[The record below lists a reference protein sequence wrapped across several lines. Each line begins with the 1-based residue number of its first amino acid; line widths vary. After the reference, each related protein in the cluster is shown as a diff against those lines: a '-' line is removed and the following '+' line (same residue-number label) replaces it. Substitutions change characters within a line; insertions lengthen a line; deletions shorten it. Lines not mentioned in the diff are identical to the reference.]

1 MHSTS
6 SRLRK
11 RKIHGTST
19 VIVDSVAELER
30 WQRTVGSNVHLSAA
44 KTLSRFF
51 EQNGSDKRRRVGKRR
66 SEEDDNGE
74 AARQRALQQQEEM
87 KQNIERL
94 KNMVAFEVESADTYH
109 RNCEQERKRI
119 GDLRA
124 LKAHNNMKEG
134 LRIIEEKLQ
143 RKQKK
148 PLTNDLI
155 EDWVNFTVLHTS
167 RLATLAGSQLE
178 CSVLPGSSSE
188 VETVPQT
195 PPQRTPARVS
205 RAPSVTEQKVIPEEY
220 FQLNGFVGPSDW
232 LHKLLFVCRQEEVY
246 FFGEV
251 DRDWQIDSKLGEGAY
266 GEVYQVVHKGHSA
279 AMKVIPFRGLESEP
293 SGKLFNG
300 DELPSS
306 NQLIPEIVITRE
318 LSELRDG
325 VLNQTDGFI
334 ELMDVMVVQGEYPE
348 SLKRAWNEYKEC
360 RETENDAP
368 DQYSSPDQFYIVM
381 FLGFAGTDL
390 ESFKVK
396 KLKEAASIVSQ
407 LAFSLMVAEEQLEF
421 EHRDMHVGNIMVDRT
436 DRKVVSYMLGGNPYH
451 VETHGVKVSIIDF
464 TISRMRKDRTE
475 IFFDL
480 ESDPCLFKGT
490 GDYQFDV
497 YRIMQ
502 QHNNKDWR
510 KFSPYTNLL
519 WTHYI
524 MKKLHE
530 SNTRTLQRF
539 KDAMKNMLTRK
550 TLAEYVAS
558 SGFAP
563 ILSESTAAMVA
574 TTGSENGSARKDP
587 SECLKLQP
595 KKSILKVKRSS
606 SFDASTPAKKSP
618 VGDSRARF
626 DEMNILQTYHPTDKS
641 YGHMKIEEPKT
652 PFHHYTDSEDD
663 SGNRRHVSLVAGVDA
678 EKLAEAM
685 EKNMGKVAT
694 SPPPVVR
701 PGESDDPDSEA
712 DHLTPEEIKHKIEF
726 KKKRRE
732 HYNEGAAL
740 RAARD
745 KVLDEDKEEEEE

>member
-44 KTLSRFF
+44 RTLSRFF

-74 AARQRALQQQEEM
+74 AARQRVLQQQEER
-87 KQNIERL
+87 KQDIERL
-94 KNMVAFEVESADTYH
+94 KNMIAFEVESADTYH

-134 LRIIEEKLQ
+134 LRIIEEIIAAQ
-143 RKQKK
+143 AEETPERWY
-148 PLTNDLI
+148 LI
-155 EDWVNFTVLHTS
+155 EDWANFTVLHTS

-195 PPQRTPARVS
+195 PPQRTPTRVS
-205 RAPSVTEQKVIPEEY
+205 RALSETEQKVIPEEY

-232 LHKLLFVCRQEEVY
+232 LHKLL
-246 FFGEV
+246 
-251 DRDWQIDSKLGEGAY
+251 QIDSKLGEGAY
-266 GEVYQVVHKGHSA
+266 GEVYQVLHKGHSA

-306 NQLIPEIVITRE
+306 SQLIPEIVITRE

-421 EHRDMHVGNIMVDRT
+421 EHRDMHVGNVMVDRT

-539 KDAMKNMLTRK
+539 RDAMKNMLTRK

-563 ILSESTAAMVA
+563 ILS
-574 TTGSENGSARKDP
+574 
-587 SECLKLQP
+587 
-595 KKSILKVKRSS
+595 
-606 SFDASTPAKKSP
+606 
-618 VGDSRARF
+618 
-626 DEMNILQTYHPTDKS
+626 
-641 YGHMKIEEPKT
+641 
-652 PFHHYTDSEDD
+652 
-663 SGNRRHVSLVAGVDA
+663 LVQ
-678 EKLAEAM
+678 
-685 EKNMGKVAT
+685 
-694 SPPPVVR
+694 
-701 PGESDDPDSEA
+701 
-712 DHLTPEEIKHKIEF
+712 
-726 KKKRRE
+726 
-732 HYNEGAAL
+732 
-740 RAARD
+740 
-745 KVLDEDKEEEEE
+745 